1 MNLKVELD
9 NFEDVNFD
17 DWVNLVE
24 KQLGKP
30 FSSLDYKSIND
41 VNLQAIYNNTQR
53 SFDLNKNTP
62 TTLFNK
68 DLLSSFDKVYYF
80 SDFLKN
86 GLNSITEI
94 AFIVYTVLNEYNQ
107 NEKNILIISSI
118 DTKFYDNIFK
128 FRALRILLDTLSDK
142 LSIDLNYK
150 ILSSISPINK
160 SNLDVETNLIRQSSE
175 CVSAV
180 ISGVDY
186 ISTLSYKSDNI
197 EFANRISENIV
208 RIIEDETFINSI
220 YDSTKGAFFF
230 EEGTNLF
237 VTKAF
242 AQIKKF
248 NEMTE
253 DEVNSY
259 VSKSTLNNYKYR
271 VDKLKNR
278 SEKLIGVNIYSNPN
292 DKINKINKDSIS
304 KYFEEFRIKSQNY
317 ININN
322 VEPVIYLACFGD
334 YSQIKS
340 RIDFIEDFYNIGGF
354 KCKTS
359 PVFETIEDAVC
370 SIDINSCKYN
380 ILISTNEL
388 YPLIVPQLIL
398 DLKKLNPE
406 IKISIAG
413 KLDNDEERFIELGV
427 DRFIHLKSNIYDEL
441 QYVWELFDNL

>member
-30 FSSLDYKSIND
+30 FSSLDYKSVND
-41 VNLQAIYNNTQR
+41 INLQAIYNNSQT
-53 SFDLNKNTP
+53 SFNLNKNTS

-94 AFIVYTVLNEYNQ
+94 AFIVYSVLNEYNQ

-128 FRALRILLDTLSDK
+128 FRALRILLDKLSDK
-142 LSIDLNYK
+142 LSLDLNYK
-150 ILSSISPINK
+150 ILSNISPINK

-186 ISTLSYKSDNI
+186 ISTLSYKSDNL
-197 EFANRISENIV
+197 EFANRISDNIV

-230 EEGTNLF
+230 EKGTDHF

-242 AQIKKF
+242 GQIKKF
-248 NEMTE
+248 NKMTV

-259 VSKSTLNNYKYR
+259 VSKSTLDNYKYR

-278 SEKLIGVNIYSNPN
+278 SEKLIGVNIYSNPK
-292 DKINKINKDSIS
+292 DSINKINKDSIS

-317 ININN
+317 KNINN
-322 VEPVIYLACFGD
+322 IEPVIYLACFGD

-354 KCKTS
+354 KCKIS
-359 PVFETIEDAVC
+359 PVFETIEDAVS
-370 SIDINSCKYN
+370 SIDINNCKYN

-388 YPLIVPQLIL
+388 YPSIVPQLII
-398 DLKKLNPE
+398 DLTKLNPE
-406 IKISIAG
+406 IKISVAG

-441 QYVWELFDNL
+441 QYVWELFENL